1 MSMSLLLDIGNS
13 ALTAQRIALDV
24 TGENITNVNT
34 PGYSRQTTDLT
45 PGISTVVNGLG
56 TGGGVKVDTI
66 QRSYDS
72 FLQSQIVAANAAS
85 GQAASSNSSMQ
96 MVQPL
101 FNDLTTSGLGSSLQ
115 DFFSAWQDLASN
127 PQGVP
132 ERQAVLSKGQDL
144 VDNFHRISSSLADI
158 KSNMNQSL
166 VGWTSDVNDSLKQV
180 ASLNARIKQVVASG
194 GQANEMLDQRDLLV
208 TNLSQKLGMIAT
220 DETDGTVSLSLA
232 TGQKLV
238 SQDQTGVFTLQS
250 NPADSGNYA
259 VMLAGAGGGAVTDTT
274 DYIGGPANSQGS
286 IGAMLQMRG
295 TADVKGTV
303 DKYQDKLDEL
313 ASTLA
318 SQVNSA
324 HEAGFGLPTAGSPAG
339 ATGLAFFG
347 APAIVAGSAAAISV
361 SIGSASNIAA
371 SDANTSTGGTGNN
384 INATSIADI
393 YNTAVATSSG
403 SMTLGDF
410 YTSLVGQ
417 VGVDVQNAD
426 RAQTQTTATFN
437 QLNNLRESQSGVSL
451 DEELVNLTKYQM
463 AYQGAAKLI
472 TTGTQMMDTVLG
484 LVQ

>member
-1 MSMSLLLDIGNS
+1 MSISLLLDIGNS

-24 TGENITNVNT
+24 TGENVTNVNT
-34 PGYSRQTTDLT
+34 PGYSRQTADLT
-45 PGISTVVNGLG
+45 PGVSTLVNGLT

-72 FLQSQIVAANAAS
+72 FLQSQILTASAAS
-85 GQAASSNSSMQ
+85 GQATASDSTMQ

-158 KSNMNQSL
+158 KTNLNQSL
-166 VGWTSDVNDSLKQV
+166 VGWTSDVNDALKQIG
-180 ASLNARIKQVVASG
+180 SLNAQIKQVVAVG
-194 GQANEMLDQRDLLV
+194 GQANTMLDQRDLLV
-208 TNLSQKLGMIAT
+208 TNLSQKLGMTAT
-220 DETDGTVSLSLA
+220 NLADGTVSISLA

-238 SQDQTGVFTLQS
+238 SENQVGVFSLQP

-259 VMLAGAGGGAVTDTT
+259 VMLAGAEGGPVTDTT
-274 DYIGGPANSQGS
+274 DYIGGPGNSQGS
-286 IGAMLQMRG
+286 IGSMLKMRG
-295 TADVKGTV
+295 TADVQGTV
-303 DKYQDKLDEL
+303 DTYQAKLDEL

-318 SQVNSA
+318 SQVNGVQS
-324 HEAGFGLPTAGSPAG
+324 AGFGLPTASNPSGS
-339 ATGLAFFG
+339 TGVPFFAVPVTG
-347 APAIVAGSAAAISV
+347 AAASISV
-361 SIGSASNIAA
+361 NISSTSEIAA
-371 SDANTSTGGTGNN
+371 SNADTSTGGTGNN
-384 INATSIADI
+384 INATNIANI

-417 VGVDVQNAD
+417 VGVGVQNAD
-426 RAQTQTTATFN
+426 RAQTQTTATLN